1 MDSTDHRSFVALSD
15 DELDRLVE
23 VVIEQFGATLDR
35 RQFAEVAMT
44 LFEDI
49 AGLEAITAKRTNRY
63 VAALWRRYRAK
74 SN

>member
-1 MDSTDHRSFVALSD
+1 MDSTDHRSFAALND

-23 VVIEQFGATLDR
+23 VIVEQFGSTLDR
-35 RQFAEVAMT
+35 AQFADVALT
-44 LFEDI
+44 LFDDI
-49 AGLEAITAKRTNRY
+49 AGLETITTKQANRY